1 MKFLAC
7 DSVCDLIIVLESLKM
22 WTPLKRVILLCL
34 KMISDGGDQQTQ
46 LRDEALEYLFT
57 KLFDLVDNI

>member
-46 LRDEALEYLFT
+46 LRDEAL
-57 KLFDLVDNI
+57 